1 MNTPSLPRV
10 AIIGAGLIGRGW
22 AVAFARA
29 GCEVRIL
36 YRRNA
41 DIPAARVWFAEA
53 LADLVNSGL
62 IGCDASAVLDR
73 IHCVDSLEQAVE
85 CAGYVQE
92 CLPEVLEV
100 KRAMF
105 IELER
110 LAPPDAVLASS
121 TSALP
126 ASHFTEELS
135 TRSRCVVAHPA
146 NPPHLLP
153 LVEIVPAPWTSSET
167 IDRTRRLLAAIGQVP
182 ILVRREVP
190 GFVLNR
196 LQAALLAEAWRLRE
210 DEVASSE
217 DIDKAVRDGLGLRW
231 AFMGPFETIDL
242 NAPQGVADYAQR
254 YGDMLHS
261 LCVDMGP
268 PRRWTHDLI
277 ARVERERRE
286 ALPLQQQPERARWRD
301 GRLMALRSL
310 KGDF

>member
-1 MNTPSLPRV
+1 MKIPSHPQV

-29 GCEVRIL
+29 GCEVRIY
-36 YRRNA
+36 YRKKA
-41 DIPAARVWFAEA
+41 DIPAAREWFADT
-53 LADLVNSGL
+53 LADLASSGL
-62 IGCDASAVLDR
+62 FSGDTRAVLDR
-73 IHCVDSLEQAVE
+73 IQCVDSLAQAVDG
-85 CAGYVQE
+85 AGFVQE

-105 IELER
+105 ADLER
-110 LAPPDAVLASS
+110 LAPPDAILASS

-126 ASHFTEELS
+126 ASHFTEALT

-153 LVEIVPAPWTSSET
+153 VVEIVPAPWTSDET
-167 IDRTRRLLAAIGQVP
+167 IERTRQLLTAIGQVP

-196 LQAALLAEAWRLRE
+196 LQAALIAEAWRLRE

-242 NAPQGVADYAQR
+242 NAPLGVADYAQR
-254 YGDMLHS
+254 YGEMLYS

-268 PRRWTHDLI
+268 PRRWTDDLI
-277 ARVERERRE
+277 ARVEHERRE
-286 ALPLQQQPERARWRD
+286 VLPLQHQPERARWRD
-301 GRLMALRSL
+301 GRLMALRVL
-310 KGDF
+310 KDDF